1 MVSGTANRR
10 LLPLVLIT
18 GMTLLALD
26 AAGFGPIN
34 ALRRTVLTTGAPVRS
49 VLVTAASPVTSLW
62 HGAVDYDDVVEENRR
77 LRYRLAEAEGALAS
91 QPDLAA
97 ELAALSAAVD
107 VSSVIDLERVTARVV
122 ADRRTA
128 LERIVELDK
137 GSDDGLAPGMPVLT
151 GAGLV
156 GVIDEVVPNRSVVRL
171 LTDPETAVGVR
182 SRHGVGLIVGRG
194 GSRIELDPGPDLA
207 AAIDRGQVADGH
219 RLLTSGLE
227 RSHFPAG
234 IPVAVLE
241 LPDGGGADRS
251 DAGVRGELVAVP
263 GADLDNLGY
272 LTVLLVDRPA

>member
-10 LLPLVLIT
+10 LLPLILVT

-26 AAGFGPIN
+26 AAGFGPIDG
-34 ALRRTVLTTGAPVRS
+34 LRRTVLTAGAPVRS
-49 VLVTAASPVTSLW
+49 LLVTAASPVTSLW
-62 HGAVDYDDVVEENRR
+62 HGAVDYDDVVEENHR
-77 LRYRLAEAEGALAS
+77 LRHRLAEAEGALAA
-91 QPDLAA
+91 QPDLEA

-107 VSSVIDLERVTARVV
+107 VSSVTDVERVTARVV

-137 GSDDGLAPGMPVLT
+137 GGDDGLAPGMPVVT

-194 GSRIELDPGPDLA
+194 GSRVELEAGPDLA
-207 AAIDRGQVADGH
+207 AAIDRGQVTDGH

-234 IPVAVLE
+234 IPVAVLR
-241 LPDGGGADRS
+241 LPDGGGADRA
-251 DAGVRGELVAVP
+251 DGPGRGQLVAVP
-263 GADLDNLGY
+263 GAELDNLGY